1 MEVMKMRRG
10 TCNIDTLLQYGVD
23 LGLKDYTVISEDV
36 REEINNALIEYYRFR
51 DIGIDNHY
59 MFVNRLNVAMDRIMR
74 ARYNRMLKVLE
85 NEFNPLFNID
95 ITETYSGTNDG
106 KFDNTTNS
114 KNTSEY
120 KSNGGSES
128 TSNETN
134 TSKSKGTNSNFPSES
149 MLESDTENY
158 GYIDN
163 LQRGSGENTSANTSN
178 TTSNESGDSKTNLT
192 NENKGNTISN
202 VKYEKKTQGS
212 SAGLPFSKAMEQY
225 KDFND
230 RVANIIEQIIHD
242 PAISSLFLNI
252 W

>member
-1 MEVMKMRRG
+1 MGVMNMKRG

-23 LGLKDYTVISEDV
+23 LGLKSYSVISEEA

-51 DIGIDNHY
+51 DIGFDNHN

-85 NEFNPLFNID
+85 QEFNPLFNID

-106 KFDNTTNS
+106 SFDNTTTSANS
-114 KNTSEY
+114 SEY
-120 KSNGGSES
+120 NNMGGSDNS
-128 TSNETN
+128 SKETN
-134 TSKSKGTNSNFPSES
+134 TSKTKGTNSNFPSES

-163 LQRGSGENTSANTSN
+163 LQRGTGENTSINTNN
-178 TTSNESGDSKTNLT
+178 TTTYDSGSSKNKLT
-192 NENKGNTISN
+192 NENNGNTISN
-202 VKYEKKTQGS
+202 VNYTKKTQGS

-242 PAISSLFLNI
+242 PAITSLFLNV

>member
-1 MEVMKMRRG
+1 MIRG

-23 LGLKDYTVISEDV
+23 LGLKSYSVYSEEA

-51 DIGIDNHY
+51 DIGFDNHN
-59 MFVNRLNVAMDRIMR
+59 MFINRLNVAMDRIMR
-74 ARYNRMLKVLE
+74 ARYNRMLKVLQQ
-85 NEFNPLFNID
+85 EFNPLFNID
-95 ITETYSGTNDG
+95 ITETYRGTNDG
-106 KFDNTTNS
+106 KFDNKTTS
-114 KNTSEY
+114 ENTSEY
-120 KSNGGSES
+120 KSNGGSEN
-128 TSNETN
+128 TGTETN

-163 LQRGSGENTSANTSN
+163 LQRGSGENRSANTSN
-178 TTSNESGDSKTNLT
+178 STSNESGDSKTTLT
-192 NENKGNTISN
+192 NNNNGNTISN

-242 PAISSLFLNI
+242 PAISSLFLNV